1 MPCVPMCC
9 PCSFLVVNWGQ
20 ILMNRTGQYWF
31 WFKKNKK
38 RKSSSIKD
46 CLIGVWCC
54 RSLGV
59 DEEELAM
66 GTWTVSAACG
76 PQVVSTGVSELLTLL
91 VAIQSAALAS
101 LGADNANFD
110 PKYYVDLSL
119 KYTLNETQI
128 AFYALPRSGSN
139 VIAPGMYGF
148 KVSAISCVLWDH
160 LGESRGYGFVR

>member
-1 MPCVPMCC
+1 
-9 PCSFLVVNWGQ
+9 
-20 ILMNRTGQYWF
+20 
-31 WFKKNKK
+31 
-38 RKSSSIKD
+38 
-46 CLIGVWCC
+46 
-54 RSLGV
+54 
-59 DEEELAM
+59 M

-148 KVSAISCVLWDH
+148 KVSAISYV
-160 LGESRGYGFVR
+160 RGYGFVRGVIFFFFKIFLRYESVVSTLMSYVVEIISSPG

>member
-1 MPCVPMCC
+1 
-9 PCSFLVVNWGQ
+9 
-20 ILMNRTGQYWF
+20 
-31 WFKKNKK
+31 
-38 RKSSSIKD
+38 
-46 CLIGVWCC
+46 
-54 RSLGV
+54 
-59 DEEELAM
+59 M

-148 KVSAISCVLWDH
+148 KVSAIYVCCGIILERVVAMDSCV
-160 LGESRGYGFVR
+160 ECFFFFFF